1 MKGNIDQVLL
11 SQWAS
16 LLEEVVLSE
25 LESTTPPMTDFV
37 TGLRCSSKII
47 PVHDLN
53 PKCISPNPDLV
64 IIFFHGIAFG
74 NDEWK
79 ETWTSTT
86 TNRRNE
92 PICWPEK
99 WLPEDM
105 GNNVR
110 ILSLSYDS
118 NLMGVHN
125 NVANIGK
132 NLIHSLVRSR
142 YDVLWDAP
150 IVLVGYSFG
159 GLVLKSLVVEVQQHI
174 HQRIINLTDAAINK
188 SCKRFL
194 ENLKGTI
201 FYGVP
206 HAGGSEGFLK
216 YFSWKCQQINTMEK
230 KLRIHSSLLRN
241 LTSFNRQMEELS
253 MDFENAISRDLIIY
267 AFSEGQA
274 FEEKW
279 GVLVPYASSQR
290 LAGANNY
297 MVEDANHFTICR
309 PPTKDHPSYFK
320 LVECLKI
327 CLKKQSKLPSL
338 PKFEVGLDNIATD
351 VIKLLE
357 KVSIIGLVGMGGI
370 GKTTLSKNIYRL
382 IYKQYDKC
390 SYLEDVKSK
399 HLHDVQKQLL
409 RDLCDKD
416 KDVNDD
422 DLNNIKCFTTLKKV
436 LVIIDDVGTTENLVA
451 LHDLLVNGEE
461 KKNKSKIIVTC
472 RNWQILE
479 NHVNEA
485 GKVDVNLLEERQAK
499 RLFMFHAYGVEK
511 KMKPNFNVII
521 DEIVKAC
528 GGLPLNIEVMGR
540 FLNTK
545 HCLQIW
551 KEALWRLSAAEALG
565 GGRENEVLWNKLK
578 ISYDDLEEE
587 EKNMFLDIACF
598 FNGHET
604 NTTFRIGTYR
614 SPILGLRN
622 LKDRSLVKITK
633 DGYLNMHEQL
643 KDMGQKIALEQRSRI
658 FIWNPKKPNYF
669 LANKKVE
676 GMSITSCEEKC
687 SLPHQIA
694 KELPNLKLL
703 TMTKTSSSVIQVCIQ
718 QQNQKKLKWLHLQ
731 ECNMKKLPFDL
742 TYFSD
747 LRIFHLVMCYELQEL
762 PPSIG
767 QLNTL
772 QEIKLCNCSQLNE
785 LPISIDRLIAL
796 QELDLSLCSNLKE
809 LPTSIGQLNA
819 LQKLNLFQCSMLKEL
834 PASICQLTTLKTL
847 NLSKCSQLKELP
859 TSIGQL
865 TTLQTLDL
873 SSCSQ
878 LKELPTSIGQLTTL
892 QTLTLSNCSQ
902 LKELPTS
909 IGQLIKLQTLD
920 LSECSQLKELPTST
934 GQLTKLQTLDLSYC
948 SHLKELPTS
957 IGQLTTLQMNCPHLL
972 AN

>member
-1 MKGNIDQVLL
+1 MFRF
-11 SQWAS
+11 
-16 LLEEVVLSE
+16 LEPIE
-25 LESTTPPMTDFV
+25 
-37 TGLRCSSKII
+37 II
-47 PVHDLN
+47 PVHDFN
-53 PKCISPNPDLV
+53 PKCISENPDLV

-86 TNRRNE
+86 TDGRNE

-125 NVANIGK
+125 DVVNIGK
-132 NLIHSLVRSR
+132 NLIHSLVTSR
-142 YDVLWDAP
+142 YETLWDAP
-150 IVLVGYSFG
+150 IVLVGYCFG
-159 GLVLKSLVVEVQQHI
+159 GLVLKSLVVEVQKNM
-174 HQRIINLTDAAINK
+174 HQRTLNLIDATINK

-194 ENLKGTI
+194 KNLKGTI

-216 YFSWKCQQINTMEK
+216 YFSWKCQQINTMKK
-230 KLRIHSSLLRN
+230 KLKFHSSLLRN

-253 MDFENAISRDLIIY
+253 VDFENAISQDLIIY

-274 FEEKW
+274 LEEKW

-338 PKFEVGLDNIATD
+338 PKFEVGLDNKTTD
-351 VIKLLE
+351 MIKLLE

-370 GKTTLSKNIYRL
+370 GKTTLSKKIYHL

-399 HLHDVQKQLL
+399 DLRDVQKQLL
-409 RDLCDKD
+409 HDLCDKD

-436 LVIIDDVGTTENLVA
+436 LVVIDDVGTTKNLIA
-451 LHDLLVNGEE
+451 LHDLLVNGEKE
-461 KKNKSKIIVTC
+461 KNKSKIIVTC

-479 NHVNEA
+479 NHVNEV
-485 GKVDVNLLEERQAK
+485 GKVDVNLLQERQAK

-511 KMKPNFNVII
+511 KMKPNFNVIT
-521 DEIVKAC
+521 DKIVKAC
-528 GGLPLNIEVMGR
+528 DGLPLSIEVMGR

-545 HCLQIW
+545 HCLKIW
-551 KEALWRLSAAEALG
+551 EEALWRLTSAQALG
-565 GGRENEVLWNKLK
+565 GGTENEVLWNTLK
-578 ISYDDLEEE
+578 ICYDDLEEE
-587 EKNMFLDIACF
+587 EKVMFLDIACF
-598 FNGHET
+598 FYGYET
-604 NTTFRIGTYR
+604 NTIFRIGTYR

-622 LKDRSLVKITK
+622 LEDRSLVKITE

-643 KDMGQKIALEQRSRI
+643 KDMGQKIAMEQRSQI
-658 FIWNPKKPNYF
+658 FIWNPEKPNYF
-669 LANKKVE
+669 SANKEVE
-676 GMSITSCEEKC
+676 GMSITRCEEKC
-687 SLPHQIA
+687 SLPQIA
-694 KELPNLKLL
+694 EELPNLKLL
-703 TMTKTSSSVIQVCIQ
+703 TMTKTSSSVIKVCIQ

-742 TYFSD
+742 TYFFH
-747 LRIFHLVMCYELQEL
+747 LRILHLVMCYELQEL

-785 LPISIDRLIAL
+785 LPTSIDQLFAL
-796 QELDLSLCSNLKE
+796 QELDLSQCSNFKT
-809 LPTSIGQLNA
+809 LPTSIGQLYA

-834 PASICQLTTLKTL
+834 PTSIGQLTTLQTL
-847 NLSKCSQLKELP
+847 NLSYCSELKELPTSIGQLTTLQTLNLSYCSQLKELP

-865 TTLQTLDL
+865 TTLQTLHL
-873 SSCSQ
+873 SSCFE
-878 LKELPTSIGQLTTL
+878 LKELPTSIGQLTKL
-892 QTLTLSNCSQ
+892 QTLNLSNCSQ

-909 IGQLIKLQTLD
+909 IGWICFYVPN
-920 LSECSQLKELPTST
+920 SR
-934 GQLTKLQTLDLSYC
+934 
-948 SHLKELPTS
+948 
-957 IGQLTTLQMNCPHLL
+957 NCPHLL